1 MESQMLDKINIDPF
15 YIFVAL
21 GVLILISI
29 IINIA
34 QQIKLNKIKKRY
46 EAFMTGKE
54 GKDLEHL
61 LVDRLNQMDQ
71 LNEKQINQNQMM
83 EEINDMLK
91 DTYSKL
97 AIVKYDAFKEMGG
110 KLSFAFAL
118 LNEKNDGLIFNSMH
132 NREGCYTYIKEIVNG
147 ESYILLSDEE
157 KEVLEQAKN
166 VRNYMLT

>member
-1 MESQMLDKINIDPF
+1 MLDKINIDPF

>member
-1 MESQMLDKINIDPF
+1 MLDKINIDPF

-71 LNEKQINQNQMM
+71 LNEKQISQNQMM

>member
-15 YIFVAL
+15 YIFVGL

-71 LNEKQINQNQMM
+71 LNEKQISQNQMM

>member
-1 MESQMLDKINIDPF
+1 MLDKINIDPF
-15 YIFVAL
+15 YIFVGL

-71 LNEKQINQNQMM
+71 LNEKQISQNQMM

-118 LNEKNDGLIFNSMH
+118 LKEKNDGLIFNSMH

>member
-1 MESQMLDKINIDPF
+1 MLDKINIDPF

-21 GVLILISI
+21 GALILISI

-71 LNEKQINQNQMM
+71 LNEKQISQNQMM

>member
-1 MESQMLDKINIDPF
+1 MLDKINIDPF

-71 LNEKQINQNQMM
+71 LNEKQISQNQMM

-166 VRNYMLT
+166 VRNYMVT

>member
-1 MESQMLDKINIDPF
+1 MLDKINIDPF
-15 YIFVAL
+15 YIFVGL

>member
-1 MESQMLDKINIDPF
+1 MLDKINIDPF
-15 YIFVAL
+15 YIFVGL

-46 EAFMTGKE
+46 EVFMTGKE

-71 LNEKQINQNQMM
+71 LNEKQISQNQMM

>member
-1 MESQMLDKINIDPF
+1 
-15 YIFVAL
+15 
-21 GVLILISI
+21 
-29 IINIA
+29 
-34 QQIKLNKIKKRY
+34 
-46 EAFMTGKE
+46 
-54 GKDLEHL
+54 
-61 LVDRLNQMDQ
+61 
-71 LNEKQINQNQMM
+71 M

>member
-1 MESQMLDKINIDPF
+1 MLDKINIDPF

-71 LNEKQINQNQMM
+71 LNEKQISQNQMM

-91 DTYSKL
+91 NTYSKL

>member
-1 MESQMLDKINIDPF
+1 MLDKINIDPF
-15 YIFVAL
+15 YIFVGL

-71 LNEKQINQNQMM
+71 LNEKQISQNQMM

>member
-1 MESQMLDKINIDPF
+1 MLDKINIDPF
-15 YIFVAL
+15 YIFVGL

-71 LNEKQINQNQMM
+71 LNEKQISQNQMM

-91 DTYSKL
+91 NTYSKL

>member
-1 MESQMLDKINIDPF
+1 MLEKIGIDPF

-71 LNEKQINQNQMM
+71 LNEKQISQNQMM